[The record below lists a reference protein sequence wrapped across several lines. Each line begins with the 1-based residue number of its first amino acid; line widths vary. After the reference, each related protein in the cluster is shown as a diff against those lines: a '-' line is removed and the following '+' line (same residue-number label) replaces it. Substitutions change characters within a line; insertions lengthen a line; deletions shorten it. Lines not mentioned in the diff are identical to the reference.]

1 MEELKK
7 SFGEIFREQKGVL
20 SSMAILL
27 ILSLALLVFSVVT
40 LSPGASVVKVGYGD
54 IGRYQGGEWSSMT
67 NSGGYQDG
75 SWMEMLAFPVLA
87 LVFGLL
93 HNVLIVKVYGKRGS
107 GMAIL
112 LAIISIMLVIGAFL
126 VLVRLLGEG

>member
-1 MEELKK
+1 MKELKK

-20 SSMAILL
+20 TGMAILL

-75 SWMEMLAFPVLA
+75 SWMEMLAFPALA
-87 LVFGLL
+87 LIFGIL
-93 HNVLIVKVYGKRGS
+93 HNILVVKIYEKRGS

-112 LAIISIMLVIGAFL
+112 FAGVSIMLVIGAIL
-126 VLVRLLGEG
+126 VLIRLLGEG